1 MIVKKLSDAKGGGFP
16 GARYNE
22 DKVAAGVAELVLM
35 ANVSERLRQ
44 TVMMMHR
51 FGLDAATEVE
61 RYLKEHSKTYG
72 NTNTDRFQF
81 HVSASVRGR
90 TMTKEELTDFAQ
102 KLMKEMGYEKQPYFV
117 YAHHDTDNNHVH
129 ILSTRIKPN
138 GFPISDHQDVRR
150 LNACANR
157 ILSSDILQD
166 IERVLSYDYE
176 TEGQFANIVR
186 SFGFKMEKSLDGYR
200 LLKNGGD
207 AWNISVGDIFK
218 HIIKNSQKRKD
229 RATQLRAIIKK
240 YKAEIAEGKYQ
251 SLNSPEVSK
260 SKKKKPTR
268 PKSNQD
274 IKKIIDKNGKPL
286 SNERQEQLEQ
296 LLFTLKKSFGI
307 DIYFQK
313 DKNGQVRGYGLVDHA
328 GKIAFDGSKVMKLS
342 ELIDFTQQQVRKS
355 SPLDIYRDIF
365 SPIIFGR
372 EGNVLMEIQMK
383 DGSTYQKAITPRQF
397 EWFKNVSAE
406 EKDEVAYTIAA
417 TMFSEEILMSYLKWH
432 TAKELRDSI
441 QAIYAPKHKNGGYCL
456 SIEMNDGYTIPLMKM
471 DENDEIEFR
480 NITHEDRE
488 SFLLN
493 LAIDYLTRSEAEEII
508 QHIKRTMREQIKRD
522 KYVLP
527 KQQDFT
533 PQQAQT
539 FVQALKNAISRFNVE
554 GGSQSQNREWE
565 VGNRT
570 LYDDLDTRQ
579 SGSHLSMC

>member
-22 DKVAAGVAELVLM
+22 DKVADGVAELMLM
-35 ANVSERLRQ
+35 ANVSERLRH
-44 TVMMMHR
+44 TVLMMYR

-72 NTNTDRFQF
+72 NTKTDRFQF
-81 HVSASVRGR
+81 HVSASVRG
-90 TMTKEELTDFAQ
+90 KEELTDFAQ
-102 KLMKEMGYEKQPYFV
+102 KPMKEMGYEKQPYFV

-150 LNACANR
+150 LNACANH
-157 ILSSDILQD
+157 ILASDISQD

-176 TEGQFANIVR
+176 TEGQFANVVR

-207 AWNISVGDIFK
+207 AGNISVGDIFNY
-218 HIIKNSQKRKD
+218 ITKNSQKRKD

-240 YKAEIAEGKYQ
+240 YKTEIAEGKSQ

-268 PKSNQD
+268 PRTNPD
-274 IKKIIDKNGKPL
+274 IKKILDKNGRPL
-286 SNERQEQLEQ
+286 SKEQQEQLQ
-296 LLFTLKKSFGI
+296 LLLNVLKTKFGVE
-307 DIYFQK
+307 IYFQK

-328 GKIAFDGSKVMKLS
+328 TKIAFDGSKVMKLS
-342 ELIDFTQQQVRKS
+342 ELIDFAQQQVRKP

-365 SPIIFGR
+365 SPTIFGC
-372 EGNVLMEIQMK
+372 EDNVLMEIQMK

-441 QAIYAPKHKNGGYCL
+441 QAVYAPKHKNGGYCL
-456 SIEMNDGYTIPLMKM
+456 RIEMKDGYSIPLMKM
-471 DENDEIEFR
+471 DEKDEIEFR
-480 NITHEDRE
+480 NISPQERE

-493 LAIDYLTRSEAEEII
+493 LAVDYLTRSEAEEII
-508 QHIKRTMREQIKRD
+508 KHIRRTMREQIKRD
-522 KYVLP
+522 QYVLP

-533 PQQAQT
+533 PQMSQT
-539 FVQALKNAISRFNVE
+539 FVHTLTNAISRFNVE
-554 GGSQSQNREWE
+554 GGSQSKNREWE
-565 VGNRT
+565 VGNRSP
-570 LYDDLDTRQ
+570 YDDLDTRQ
-579 SGSHLSMC
+579 SGTRISM

>member
-22 DKVAAGVAELVLM
+22 DKVAAGVAELMLM

-81 HVSASVRGR
+81 HVSASVRCR

-157 ILSSDILQD
+157 ILSSDISQY
-166 IERVLSYDYE
+166 IERIFSYDYE
-176 TEGQFANIVR
+176 TEGQFANIVK

-207 AWNISVGDIFK
+207 AGNISIRDIFN
-218 HIIKNSQKRKD
+218 HITKNSQKRQK

-240 YKAEIAEGKYQ
+240 YKTEIAEGKSQ
-251 SLNSPEVSK
+251 SLNSPEVPK
-260 SKKKKPTR
+260 SKKKKPIR
-268 PKSNQD
+268 PKSNPD
-274 IKKIIDKNGKPL
+274 IKKIIDKNGNPL
-286 SNERQEQLEQ
+286 SKERQEQLQQ
-296 LLFTLKKSFGI
+296 LIFTLKKSFGI

-313 DKNGQVRGYGLVDHA
+313 DMNGQVRGYGLVDHTT
-328 GKIAFDGSKVMKLS
+328 KIAFDGSKIMKLS
-342 ELIDFTQQQVRKS
+342 ELIDFAQQQVRKP
-355 SPLDIYRDIF
+355 SPLDVYSDMF
-365 SPIIFGR
+365 SIAIRAR
-372 EGNVLMEIQMK
+372 EDSVTMEIRMIG
-383 DGSTYQKAITPRQF
+383 GSTYLKAITQRQLAWY
-397 EWFKNVSAE
+397 ENVKPE
-406 EKDEVAYTIAA
+406 EKEDVAYTIAA
-417 TMFSEEILMSYLKWH
+417 TMFSEEILMSYLKRH
-432 TAKELRDSI
+432 TAKELCDSI
-441 QAIYAPKHKNGGYCL
+441 QAVYAPKHKNGGYCL
-456 SIEMNDGYTIPLMKM
+456 RIEMNGGYAIPLMKM
-471 DENDEIEFR
+471 DEKDEMEFR
-480 NITHEDRE
+480 NISPEERE
-488 SFLLN
+488 SFLFN

-508 QHIKRTMREQIKRD
+508 KHIRRTMREQIKRD
-522 KYVLP
+522 RYVLP

-533 PQQAQT
+533 PQMSQT
-539 FVQALKNAISRFNVE
+539 FVHTLTNAISRFNVE
-554 GGSQSQNREWE
+554 GGSHSQNREWE
-565 VGNRT
+565 VGNRSP
-570 LYDDLDTRQ
+570 YNDLDTCQ
-579 SGSHLSMC
+579 SGTRMSM

>member
-22 DKVAAGVAELVLM
+22 DKVAAGIAELMLM

-138 GFPISDHQDVRR
+138 GFPISDHQDIRR

-157 ILSSDILQD
+157 ILSSDISQD
-166 IERVLSYDYE
+166 IERIFSYDYE
-176 TEGQFANIVR
+176 TEGQFANIVK

-207 AWNISVGDIFK
+207 AGNISIGDIFN
-218 HIIKNSQKRKD
+218 HITKNSQKRQK

-240 YKAEIAEGKYQ
+240 YKTEIAEGKSQ

-260 SKKKKPTR
+260 SQKKKPTR
-268 PKSNQD
+268 PKSNPD
-274 IKKIIDKNGKPL
+274 IKKIIDKNGNPL
-286 SNERQEQLEQ
+286 SKERQEQLQQ
-296 LLFTLKKSFGI
+296 LIFTLKKSFGI

-313 DKNGQVRGYGLVDHA
+313 DINGQVRGYGLVDHTT
-328 GKIAFDGSKVMKLS
+328 KIAFDGSKVMKLS
-342 ELIDFTQQQVRKS
+342 ELIDFAQQQVRKP

-365 SPIIFGR
+365 SPTIFGR
-372 EGNVLMEIQMK
+372 EDNVLMEIQMK
-383 DGSTYQKAITPRQF
+383 DGSTYQKALSSRQF
-397 EWFKNVSAE
+397 DWFKSVSAE
-406 EKDEVAYTIAA
+406 EKDVVAYTIAA
-417 TMFSEEILMSYLKWH
+417 TMFAEEILASYLKRH

-441 QAIYAPKHKNGGYCL
+441 RAVYAPKHKNGGYCL
-456 SIEMNDGYTIPLMKM
+456 RIEMKDGYNIPLIKM
-471 DENDEIEFR
+471 DEKDEIEFR
-480 NITHEDRE
+480 NISPEERE

-493 LAIDYLTRSEAEEII
+493 LAVDYLTRSEAEEIV
-508 QHIKRTMREQIKRD
+508 QHIRRTMREQIKRD
-522 KYVLP
+522 GYVLP

-533 PQQAQT
+533 PQMSQT
-539 FVQALKNAISRFNVE
+539 FVQALIKAISRFNIDD
-554 GGSQSQNREWE
+554 GSHSQNREWE
-565 VGNRT
+565 VGNHYRH
-570 LYDDLDTRQ
+570 DDLDTRQ
-579 SGSHLSMC
+579 SGTQMLI

>member
-22 DKVAAGVAELVLM
+22 DKVAAGVAELMLM
-35 ANVSERLRQ
+35 ANVSGRLRQ

-51 FGLDAATEVE
+51 FGLDAAAEVE
-61 RYLKEHSKTYG
+61 RYLKEHSQTYG

-102 KLMKEMGYEKQPYFV
+102 RLMKEMGYNKQPYMV

-129 ILSTRIKPN
+129 ILSTRIKPT
-138 GFPISDHQDVRR
+138 GFPISDHQDVRS

-157 ILSSDILQD
+157 ILSSDISQD
-166 IERVLSYDYE
+166 IERIFSYDYE
-176 TEGQFANIVR
+176 TERQFANIVK
-186 SFGFKMEKSLDGYR
+186 SFGFKMEKWLDGYR

-207 AWNISVGDIFK
+207 AGNISIRDIFN
-218 HIIKNSQKRKD
+218 HITKNSQKRKD

-240 YKAEIAEGKYQ
+240 YKAEIAEEKSQ

-260 SKKKKPTR
+260 SQKKKTTR
-268 PKSNQD
+268 PKSNPD

-286 SNERQEQLEQ
+286 SKERQEQLQQ
-296 LLFTLKKSFGI
+296 LIFTLKKSFGM

-328 GKIAFDGSKVMKLS
+328 MKIAFDGSKVMKLS
-342 ELIDFTQQQVRKS
+342 ELIDFAQQQERKP
-355 SPLDIYRDIF
+355 SPLDVYRDMF
-365 SPIIFGR
+365 SIAIIP
-372 EGNVLMEIQMK
+372 EGDK
-383 DGSTYQKAITPRQF
+383 DTMRISMRYGSTYQKAITSRQLAWY
-397 EWFKNVSAE
+397 ENVKQE
-406 EKDEVAYTIAA
+406 EKDNVAYTIAA
-417 TMFSEEILMSYLKWH
+417 TMFAEEILVSYLKSH

-441 QAIYAPKHKNGGYCL
+441 QAVYAPKHKNGGYCL
-456 SIEMNDGYTIPLMKM
+456 RIKMNGGYTIPLMKI
-471 DENDEIEFR
+471 DEKDELEFR
-480 NITHEDRE
+480 NISPEDRE

-493 LAIDYLTRSEAEEII
+493 LAIDYLTRSEAEEVI
-508 QHIKRTMREQIKRD
+508 QHIRQTMREQIKRD
-522 KYVLP
+522 RYVLP

-539 FVQALKNAISRFNVE
+539 FVQALRNAISRFNVE
-554 GGSQSQNREWE
+554 GGSHSQNREWE
-565 VGNRT
+565 VGNRSP
-570 LYDDLDTRQ
+570 YDDLDTCQ
-579 SGSHLSMC
+579 SDTSYKM